1 LPKALAKI
9 HETDFAVSRFVCAP
23 IVSQPEM
30 AMRFLMLDRIT
41 KWEPGRRGEA
51 IKNITLSEDFFADHF
66 PLRPIMPGVLIIEGM
81 AQLGGL
87 VLEEGVRLQHGRE
100 VKVLMSIIEKAKFR
114 QLVSPGDTLV
124 YSAEVTAINDLGG
137 KVATQ
142 ATRDGSVIAECDLLF
157 SFHQIDNPHLEKA
170 RRDMLDFWLR
180 DLKA

>member
-1 LPKALAKI
+1 
-9 HETDFAVSRFVCAP
+9 
-23 IVSQPEM
+23 M

-66 PLRPIMPGVLIIEGM
+66 PLRPIMPGVLIVEGM

-87 VLEEGVRLQHGRE
+87 VLEEGARIQQNRE

-114 QLVSPGDTLV
+114 QPVSPGDSLV
-124 YSAEVTAINDLGG
+124 YSAEVIAINDIGG
-137 KVATQ
+137 KVAAQ
-142 ATRDGSVIAECDLLF
+142 ATRNGSMIAECDFLF
-157 SFHQIDNPHLEKA
+157 SFHQIDNPHLEKV
-170 RRDMLDFWLR
+170 RKEMLDFWLR